1 MFLNPDSVPLN
12 TYNSFKNNK
21 FVNNSYLSSINEKDI
36 NDNSIATEDENKLK
50 GLGYTYDK
58 DSETYTKIDDNKT
71 INFIINMDLLISKE
85 IENGIEYSTY
95 YYIAKDRILFY
106 GYLKDNL
113 NEPLVNFKY
122 FVNQKELKC
131 KLGNCENYQSEIDY
145 ILAEYQ
151 TISSIL

>member
-1 MFLNPDSVPLN
+1 
-12 TYNSFKNNK
+12 
-21 FVNNSYLSSINEKDI
+21 
-36 NDNSIATEDENKLK
+36 
-50 GLGYTYDK
+50 LGYTYDK

>member
-1 MFLNPDSVPLN
+1 MKIVEQYVFDNEDRRLLSIEIPDDPCN
-12 TYNSFKNNK
+12 KCQINSGCLGCCDETEYCNFIKP
-21 FVNNSYLSSINEKDI
+21 YKDRNI
-36 NDNSIATEDENKLK
+36 YDLALKIKRMHKLQ
-50 GLGYTYDK
+50 K
-58 DSETYTKIDDNKT
+58 D
-71 INFIINMDLLISKE
+71 IINMQKE
-85 IENGIEYSTY
+85 IDNIEYSTY